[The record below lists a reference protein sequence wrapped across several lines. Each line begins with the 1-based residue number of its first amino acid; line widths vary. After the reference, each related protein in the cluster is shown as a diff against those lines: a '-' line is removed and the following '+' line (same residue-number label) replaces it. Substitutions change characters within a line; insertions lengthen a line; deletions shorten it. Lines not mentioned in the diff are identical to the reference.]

1 MKLFIKQRVFTFA
14 DTFVVKDDYGNDRYF
29 VQGEFFSWGHKLHIY
44 DLDNNEV
51 AFIKEKV
58 LTFVPRFEISIN
70 GAFTGELV
78 KKVTFFKPRYY
89 IEGTSLELEG
99 KIMGH
104 DYVLKNRGMPIMR
117 IYKEW
122 MTWGD
127 SYVLD
132 IDREEDE
139 LLSLAIVLAVDC
151 EICSRNN

>member
-1 MKLFIKQRVFTFA
+1 MKLCIKQRVFTFA
-14 DTFVVKDDYGNDRYF
+14 DTFVVKDDYGNDKYF

-44 DLDNNEV
+44 DSNNNEV

-70 GAFTGELV
+70 GGFVGELV

-99 KIMGH
+99 KIMEH
-104 DYVLKNRGMPIMR
+104 EYVLKNEGIPIMK

-132 IDREEDE
+132 IDR
-139 LLSLAIVLAVDC
+139 
-151 EICSRNN
+151 